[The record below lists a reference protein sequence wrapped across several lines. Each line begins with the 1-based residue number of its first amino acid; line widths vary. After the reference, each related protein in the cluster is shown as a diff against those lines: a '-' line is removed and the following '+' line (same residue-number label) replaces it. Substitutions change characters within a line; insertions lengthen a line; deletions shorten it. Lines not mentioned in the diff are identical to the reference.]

1 MTSPWPIVPPL
12 ITRKPKLAEAPVPQ
26 RYAAIIASVWQC
38 FRGYAVRVEFVPI
51 IIPENP
57 RRDFRTKR
65 VSLRDK
71 LRPLAKKAGVAALA
85 IAVPAIAANG
95 AIGAFETEAE
105 APQIAKMPFEIPGE
119 SFPGSAFYYLEEVP
133 QMVENEGWDRPVAVI
148 GSAVSLDRTSEGA
161 DTQLA
166 SLPLAASPLRIRGT
180 DRDHMRAQECMA
192 QAIYYEAASE
202 SDAGQRAV
210 AQVVLNRVAHP
221 AYPRNVCGVVYQGS
235 ERKTGCQFSF
245 TCDGALS
252 RRPSAA
258 GWSRASRIARQ
269 ALAGVVYAPVG
280 TATHYHTLAVN
291 PYWASSLE
299 TVGVIGFHIFYRW
312 PGSAGRP
319 SAFTA
324 GYAGAE
330 PAARRASASTPDAPA
345 PESPPPMLGFGAS
358 AAAQSTASQALP
370 VQQDQSVETSEPG
383 PATPPRSGDI
393 RSEYANSGRWIERP

>member
-1 MTSPWPIVPPL
+1 
-12 ITRKPKLAEAPVPQ
+12 
-26 RYAAIIASVWQC
+26 
-38 FRGYAVRVEFVPI
+38 VEHVPI
-51 IIPENP
+51 PIPENP
-57 RRDFRTKR
+57 ARDFRTPR
-65 VSLRDK
+65 VSMRDK
-71 LRPLAKKAGVAALA
+71 LRPFAKKAAVAGLA

-95 AIGAFETEAE
+95 AIGAFETEPE
-105 APQIAKMPFEIPGE
+105 APQTALMPFETPGE

-133 QMVENEGWDRPVAVI
+133 QMVDHEGWESPVEVI
-148 GSAVSLDRTSEGA
+148 GSTLALDGTSDDAEA
-161 DTQLA
+161 ELA

-180 DRDHMRAQECMA
+180 DRDHLRAQECMT

-210 AQVVLNRVAHP
+210 AQVVLNRVAH
-221 AYPRNVCGVVYQGS
+221 ASYPRNVCGVVYQGS
-235 ERKTGCQFSF
+235 ERTTGCQFSF
-245 TCDGALS
+245 TCDGALA
-252 RRPSAA
+252 RRPSAS

-299 TVGVIGFHIFYRW
+299 TVTVIGFHIFYRW
-312 PGSAGRP
+312 PGSAGQP

-330 PAARRASASTPDAPA
+330 PAARRASASTPTA
-345 PESPPPMLGFGAS
+345 PEPENPPPVPEFTLPGGPL
-358 AAAQSTASQALP
+358 ASQPP
-370 VQQDQSVETSEPG
+370 VAQG
-383 PATPPRSGDI
+383 PATQQAAETAPETSVIPQSGDV

>member
-1 MTSPWPIVPPL
+1 MPI
-12 ITRKPKLAEAPVPQ
+12 
-26 RYAAIIASVWQC
+26 S
-38 FRGYAVRVEFVPI
+38 
-51 IIPENP
+51 IPENP
-57 RRDFRTKR
+57 RRDFRTPR
-65 VSLRDK
+65 VSLREK
-71 LRPLAKKAGVAALA
+71 LRPLAKKAIVAGLA
-85 IAVPAIAANG
+85 VAVPAIAANG
-95 AIGAFETEAE
+95 AISAFESEPET
-105 APQIAKMPFEIPGE
+105 PQTVLMPFEIPGE

-133 QMVENEGWDRPVAVI
+133 QMVENKGWDSPVQVI
-148 GSAVSLDRTSEGA
+148 GSAVSLDTASEGA
-161 DTQLA
+161 ETQLA
-166 SLPLAASPLRIRGT
+166 NLPLAASPLRIRGT
-180 DRDHMRAQECMA
+180 DRDHMRAQECMT

-210 AQVVLNRVAHP
+210 AQVVLNRVAHS

-235 ERKTGCQFSF
+235 ERTTGCQFSF

-252 RRPSAA
+252 RRPSAT
-258 GWSRASRIARQ
+258 GWARASRIARQ
-269 ALAGVVYAPVG
+269 SLAGIVYAPVG

-319 SAFTA
+319 SAFNA

-345 PESPPPMLGFGAS
+345 PESPPAMPGFSVPATATNLGQDPVRQAP
-358 AAAQSTASQALP
+358 ANQIDETAQSGTPVLP
-370 VQQDQSVETSEPG
+370 Q
-383 PATPPRSGDI
+383 SGDV